1 MAIGKEGNV
10 KWVDG
15 LRGIASALVV
25 LTHLARA
32 WDGDLFAVTS
42 QEDVP
47 PRLMQLPYLRILIQG
62 RIGVTIFAFVTGYV
76 CALKPIKLC
85 RQGNQEGAFVSISKS
100 ALRRVPRL
108 VLPAAAATAV
118 SWLLAEMGLYA
129 VAKHSDS
136 WWIDVQSPPRMAY
149 LGEAVEHLI
158 YCIVTTWTRA
168 NNDFDNNQWTL
179 LPLLRGSM
187 WVYSFMVATAYMKPR
202 YRIMASFG
210 LWVYFYCAS
219 DSAFGMQF
227 FWGTFLADLQNQPS
241 TAQFISDRPRISR
254 ILSAGLVF
262 IGLTFA
268 SFPEG
273 HAEWMTWSRLLLE
286 FMEPILPDMPDFPRF
301 ASGIGLEFITA
312 GVLLSPWLQKLL
324 SGRYLLFM
332 GKMSFAVYLLHGPLM
347 KTTLVWM
354 LYGVHVPPDH
364 ENDQGDMEMTRL
376 SYPGNWV
383 LIMWQLVWIP
393 LLYAIANLWMT
404 YVDPWCERVT
414 NRLVEYVTLDASEKP
429 PVLPGK

>member
-1 MAIGKEGNV
+1 MAIGREGNV

-32 WDGDLFAVTS
+32 WDGELFVATS
-42 QEDVP
+42 QEDAP
-47 PRLMQLPYLRILIQG
+47 PRFLQLPYLRILIQG

-85 RQGNQEGAFVSISKS
+85 RQGNQEAAFVSVSKS
-100 ALRRVPRL
+100 ALRRTPRL
-108 VLPAAAATAV
+108 FLPAAAATAV

-129 VAKHSDS
+129 VAKHQDS
-136 WWIDVQSPPRMAY
+136 WWIDVQSPNRIAY
-149 LGEAVEHLI
+149 LGEALGNLI

-168 NNDFDNNQWTL
+168 VNDYDNNQWTL
-179 LPLLRGSM
+179 LPLLKGSM
-187 WVYSFMVATAYMKPR
+187 WVYSFMVATAYVKPR
-202 YRIMASFG
+202 YRTMASFG

-227 FWGTFLADLQNQPS
+227 FWGTFIADLQNHPT
-241 TAQFISDRPRISR
+241 TAQFISDRPRLSR
-254 ILSAGLVF
+254 ILSTSLVF

-273 HAEWMTWSRLLLE
+273 RAEWMTWSRLMLD
-286 FMEPILPDMPDFPRF
+286 FMRPILPDNPDFPRF
-301 ASGIGLEFITA
+301 ASGIGLEFISL
-312 GVLLSPWLQKLL
+312 GILFSPWLQKLL
-324 SGRYLLFM
+324 SGRFLLFL
-332 GKMSFAVYLLHGPLM
+332 GRMSFAVYLLHGPLM

-354 LYGVHVPPDH
+354 LYGVQVLPDH
-364 ENDQGDMEMTRL
+364 ENDQGEMEMTRL
-376 SYPGNWV
+376 SYPGNMA
-383 LIMWQLVWIP
+383 LILWQFLWLP
-393 LLYAIANLWMT
+393 MLYGIANLWMT
-404 YVDPWCERVT
+404 YVDPWCERMT

-429 PVLPGK
+429 PVLPGR